1 MIDVFQLFWLGKMS
15 AFTRGVQAEMTAL
28 RDEGKVR
35 WLCASIHDRPRAG
48 RLAADSILDAL
59 MIRYNAAHP
68 GAEQEIFPHLAARR
82 PAVVSY
88 TATAWRKLLAAPK
101 GWTGRVPTAGDC
113 YRFVPLLAARRRRAH
128 RAAHRRRSCGKT
140 WPRSSAAR
148 SPPRRTPGCAR
159 SAGRCT
165 AEPAPGADG
174 DVVVGMNLILLL
186 PDDGIDG
193 AGRVRLRGRRLAH
206 VLDVH
211 RASVGDELRVGLLGG
226 GLGTGRVLQLTPD
239 VLEMEVSLERA
250 PPPPLPLTLLL
261 ALPRPKVLRRVL
273 RTASSMGVKRIV
285 LLNARRV
292 EKSYWQSPYLET
304 KALEE
309 QLLLGLE
316 QARDT
321 LLPEILLR
329 PLFRPFVE
337 DELPGIAGTRC
348 GWSPTRPPPGSAPGT
363 STGP

>member
-1 MIDVFQLFWLGKMS
+1 ML
-15 AFTRGVQAEMTAL
+15 E
-28 RDEGKVR
+28 
-35 WLCASIHDRPRAG
+35 
-48 RLAADSILDAL
+48 
-59 MIRYNAAHP
+59 
-68 GAEQEIFPHLAARR
+68 
-82 PAVVSY
+82 
-88 TATAWRKLLAAPK
+88 
-101 GWTGRVPTAGDC
+101 
-113 YRFVPLLAARRRRAH
+113 
-128 RAAHRRRSCGKT
+128 
-140 WPRSSAAR
+140 
-148 SPPRRTPGCAR
+148 
-159 SAGRCT
+159 
-165 AEPAPGADG
+165 
-174 DVVVGMNLILLL
+174 
-186 PDDGIDG
+186 
-193 AGRVRLRGRRLAH
+193 
-206 VLDVH
+206 VH
-211 RASVGDELRVGLLGG
+211 RASAGDELRVGLLGG

-239 VLEMEVSLERA
+239 VLELEVSLDGA

-337 DELPGIAGTRC
+337 DELPGLARDTLRLVAH
-348 GWSPTRPPPGSAPGT
+348 PAATGSAPAT